1 MVRLTLFDFQIKIGI
16 KSTGRKKA
24 NDHIPIGA
32 QTKGNNTG
40 RDLIRAAITQAL
52 QREAS
57 VYMCLPALPIFEQ
70 NKSRNNQ
77 NGEKS

>member
-1 MVRLTLFDFQIKIGI
+1 MVRLTLFDFQIKIGV

-32 QTKGNNTG
+32 QTKGNDTG
-40 RDLIRAAITQAL
+40 HDLIRAAITQAL

-57 VYMCLPALPIFEQ
+57 VYMCLTALSFFEQ
-70 NKSRNNQ
+70 SKT
-77 NGEKS
+77 